1 MPMSD
6 YRVSRA
12 WFMCPLLE
20 LGVRL
25 AQHETCGVL
34 DWEGYVPK
42 KLRVLLPEEGRCSQA
57 KAAHVFVAA

>member
-1 MPMSD
+1 
-6 YRVSRA
+6 
-12 WFMCPLLE
+12 MCPLLE